1 MNRQQQLDQFSL
13 ALHRRALDALRHEPA
28 LREHARQTLARWRQ
42 QSGATRSDVLWDEW
56 EQLLANEFAVLE
68 SAALVE
74 SEHGQLMRSVSPLG
88 GLVSQGERMALLKL
102 AREQA
107 AVQ

>member
-13 ALHRRALDALRHEPA
+13 AVHRRAMAAVRREPA
-28 LREHARQTLARWRQ
+28 LRDQARLTLMRWRQ
-42 QSGATRSDVLWDEW
+42 QSGATRSDALWDEW
-56 EQLLANEFAVLE
+56 EQLLASDVSVLE

-88 GLVSQGERMALLKL
+88 CLVPQSERMALLKQ
-102 AREQA
+102 ARERA
-107 AVQ
+107 ALQ

>member
-28 LREHARQTLARWRQ
+28 LRDHARQTLARWRQ
-42 QSGATRSDVLWDEW
+42 QSGATRSDALWDEW
-56 EQLLANEFAVLE
+56 ELLLADEFVVLE
-68 SAALVE
+68 NAALVE

-88 GLVSQGERMALLKL
+88 GLVSQSERMVLLKQ
-102 AREQA
+102 AREQVA
-107 AVQ
+107 LQ